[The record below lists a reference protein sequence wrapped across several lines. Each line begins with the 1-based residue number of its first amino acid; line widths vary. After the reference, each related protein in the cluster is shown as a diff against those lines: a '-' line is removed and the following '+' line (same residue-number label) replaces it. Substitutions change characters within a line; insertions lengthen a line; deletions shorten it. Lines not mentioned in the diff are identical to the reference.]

1 MPMPMSP
8 MKPVYAYTA
17 ATPTP
22 PSRNGVVVTQDT
34 TETARDNEILG
45 DGNDGVG
52 GGGQKDNESVENVRE
67 NLSRQE
73 GNISSE

>member
-1 MPMPMSP
+1 MPMSP

-17 ATPTP
+17 ATPPP
-22 PSRNGVVVTQDT
+22 PSRNGVVTMQDT
-34 TETARDNEILG
+34 METARDNEILG
-45 DGNDGVG
+45 DGNDGG